1 MDTILKERLMKAGTA
16 LLVVFAVYGAVLS
29 LSALKNYRYIG
40 GGYGNVISVSGEGEV
55 FAVADIAQ
63 FGFSVVAE
71 HATLAE
77 AQEASA
83 KSMNAIIAYLREA
96 GVEERDIKTTNYS
109 ANPRYEYRD
118 AAVSVSYPAMG
129 GGIEPAI
136 MPIWDGG
143 DTRVLVGYEVRQNI
157 TVKVRDTEKVGDIVT
172 GVGSR
177 GATDIYGPDFTIDD
191 QDELEREA
199 RELAIEDARTKA
211 RQLAKDLDVR
221 LVRVV
226 SFSENGGGYY
236 PMYRAEMS
244 VMDSAGGKTTPVSP
258 ELPAGENRVASYVTI
273 TYEIR

>member
-16 LLVVFAVYGAVLS
+16 LLVVFAVYGAVLA

-40 GGYGNVISVSGEGEV
+40 GGYGNVITVSGEGEV

-71 HATLAE
+71 RATLTE
-77 AQEASA
+77 AQDASA
-83 KSMNAIIAYLREA
+83 ESINAIIAYLREA
-96 GVEERDIKTTNYS
+96 GIEERDIKTTNYS

-118 AAVSVSYPAMG
+118 AAVSYPSTG
-129 GGIEPAI
+129 GGMEPAI
-136 MPIWDGG
+136 MPVWDGG

-157 TVKVRDTEKVGDIVT
+157 TVKVRDTDTVGDVVT

-191 QDELEREA
+191 SDELEREA
-199 RELAIEDARTKA
+199 RELAIEDARNKA
-211 RQLAKDLDVR
+211 RDLAKDLDVR

-236 PMYRAEMS
+236 PMYARSEMS
-244 VMDSAGGKTTPVSP
+244 MDSAGGGMAVAP
-258 ELPAGENRVASYVTI
+258 ELPAGENRVASHVTI